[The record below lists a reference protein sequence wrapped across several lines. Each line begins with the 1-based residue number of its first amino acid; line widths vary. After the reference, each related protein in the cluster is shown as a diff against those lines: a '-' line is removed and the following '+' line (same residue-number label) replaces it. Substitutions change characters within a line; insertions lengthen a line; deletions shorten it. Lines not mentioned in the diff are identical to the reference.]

1 MRWLE
6 FDIPNRHYSIPSLE
20 LLIRCAAESR
30 WVRVHYRSETRSR
43 WLELLPLRIYTSHG
57 FWYCEAYSPEHQEER
72 TFRVDRM
79 SGFAEL
85 EQPATGVTARGAG
98 GATGKGHSGTAAR
111 TDATEKWAMAGSGQA
126 RAARADQSGAG
137 LMGDRVRI
145 HARLTYRGAL
155 LAEQDRHFG
164 HLVRQIGDEEW
175 LLDVMCP
182 VKEWRWAVKFFYS
195 LALDAEVLEP
205 VQLRE
210 EIRRMAD
217 EVRERYDR
225 DPDTNLEKERRS

>member
-1 MRWLE
+1 
-6 FDIPNRHYSIPSLE
+6 
-20 LLIRCAAESR
+20 
-30 WVRVHYRSETRSR
+30 
-43 WLELLPLRIYTSHG
+43 
-57 FWYCEAYSPEHQEER
+57 
-72 TFRVDRM
+72 
-79 SGFAEL
+79 
-85 EQPATGVTARGAG
+85 
-98 GATGKGHSGTAAR
+98 
-111 TDATEKWAMAGSGQA
+111 
-126 RAARADQSGAG
+126 
-137 LMGDRVRI
+137 MGDRVRI

>member
-111 TDATEKWAMAGSGQA
+111 TDAVEQRAIPQLAKLDAWLRKPGS
-126 RAARADQSGAG
+126 
-137 LMGDRVRI
+137 I
-145 HARLTYRGAL
+145 
-155 LAEQDRHFG
+155 E
-164 HLVRQIGDEEW
+164 
-175 LLDVMCP
+175 LDVDAEGYVQKVLDIAPSPDSYARKFVSEEMLTLHLDALIARQQEDGGWPINWVTVSP
-182 VKEWRWAVKFFYS
+182 VVEWEWRGYLAVERLKT
-195 LALDAEVLEP
+195 
-205 VQLRE
+205 LRAYG
-210 EIRRMAD
+210 R
-217 EVRERYDR
+217 
-225 DPDTNLEKERRS
+225 L